1 MASEEGRDARFSW
14 DDRKHRL
21 YALDVE
27 KLSKC
32 MARGIWGQK
41 RAKSII
47 LEAVASFDTWIWHAF
62 FRVPGAQNDLNI
74 LTQSLVFNDI
84 LQGKAPQVMYVVNG
98 RRYDGPYYLVDGIYL
113 RWETFVK
120 TVSRSRSAKE
130 KHFASCQE
138 GCRKDV
144 ERCFGI
150 IQAR

>member
-1 MASEEGRDARFSW
+1 MR
-14 DDRKHRL
+14 
-21 YALDVE
+21 
-27 KLSKC
+27 
-32 MARGIWGQK
+32 
-41 RAKSII
+41 
-47 LEAVASFDTWIWHAF
+47 VASFDTWIWHAF